1 MELMPI
7 IPEALGVRAQKDQW
21 LEAALLQRVA
31 EQSSTGTGPV
41 DRMVLAGPH
50 LPPNHMVQD
59 GGTEAAVGGRGMG
72 KSGPKNKQPPVPQTT
87 QPKQLQVPQ
96 APQLPN
102 AVAPSCSPPPSFL
115 CAHGFL
121 INGERSQLTPT
132 QDLVHLGAWLN
143 TIGATVSLPE
153 EKQVKIQA
161 LVMDVRTKYRVDL
174 MQLAALQGLMI
185 LTIDLVPYSQKL
197 GTYFVGWR
205 NTPGALRQNT

>member
-7 IPEALGVRAQKDQW
+7 IPEALGVQAQKDQW
-21 LEAALLQRVA
+21 LEAALLQCVA

-41 DRMVLAGPH
+41 DCMVLAGPH

-59 GGTEAAVGGRGMG
+59 GGTEAAVGGRGLG
-72 KSGPKNKQPPVPQTT
+72 KSGPKNKVP
-87 QPKQLQVPQ
+87 KK
-96 APQLPN
+96 A
-102 AVAPSCSPPPSFL
+102 
-115 CAHGFL
+115 G
-121 INGERSQLTPT
+121 
-132 QDLVHLGAWLN
+132 DLVHLGAWLN
-143 TIGATVSLPE
+143 TIRATVSLPE

-197 GTYFVGWR
+197 GTYFDGWR